1 MKPVVKG
8 YYENFYQ
15 DRAIVIFPTQILL
28 ESCVYEEPSIA
39 DHGDLG
45 VR

>member
-1 MKPVVKG
+1 MKSVVKG
-8 YYENFYQ
+8 YCENFYH
-15 DRAIVIFPTQILL
+15 DRSIVIFPTHTLL

-39 DHGDLG
+39 DHGDLR